1 MMGMS
6 AVRLF
11 TVGPV
16 EMRDEI
22 RELGGLAPPYFRTR
36 EFSDL
41 MLDSDRLLKRLM
53 GTAETSQAIYLTA
66 SGSGAMEAAVL
77 NCFAPQDRLLVIN
90 GGTFGQRFVDI
101 CHVHGIPCEEIRL
114 AFGEVLT
121 ENHFS
126 AFADTPL
133 TGVLVNIDETSTGQL
148 YDIRLLSDFCRRRG
162 LYLMVDAISSF
173 LCDPYDM
180 DRWGID
186 ATIISSQKGLCVPP
200 GMSVVVLNQRIW
212 EERVEKSSLRS
223 LYFDFRAYALD
234 FQRGQTPF
242 TPAVGICVQ
251 MNRAL
256 HLVEEQGLTKYLAH
270 IAHVAEDFRQ
280 KAMRQLPVDLP
291 AYPLSNAITPL
302 IFGHGEAYQV
312 FEILKDVYGVMV
324 NPTGGKWHDKVLRV
338 AHIGKMDVK
347 DNDFLLDCMK
357 KAIRQVPCGTIQ
369 T

>member
-1 MMGMS
+1 MGMS
-6 AVRLF
+6 VVRLF

-22 RELGGLAPPYFRTR
+22 RELGGLAVPYFRTR

-41 MLDSDRLLKRLM
+41 MLDSDRLLKKML
-53 GTAETSQAIYLTA
+53 GTEEPSKSIYLTA

-77 NCFAPQDRLLVIN
+77 NCFTPQDRLLVIN
-90 GGTFGQRFVDI
+90 GGSFGQRFLDI
-101 CHVHGIPCEEIRL
+101 CEIHRIPHEEIHL
-114 AFGEVLT
+114 SFGEVLA
-121 ENHFS
+121 EEHFS
-126 AFADTPL
+126 MFVDTPL

-148 YDIRLLSDFCRRRG
+148 YDIRLLTDFCRRRG

-200 GMSVVVLNQRIW
+200 GMSVVILNRRIW
-212 EERVEKSSLRS
+212 KDRVEKSPLRS
-223 LYFDFRAYALD
+223 LYFDFRAYAAD
-234 FQRGQTPF
+234 FKRGQTPF

-256 HLVEEQGLTKYLAH
+256 HLIEEQGLTKYLAH

-280 KAMRQLPVDLP
+280 KAVRQLPVDLP
-291 AYPLSNAITPL
+291 KYPLSNAITPL
-302 IFGHGEAYQV
+302 IFEHGEAYQV
-312 FEILKDVYGVMV
+312 FEILKDGYGVMV
-324 NPTGGKWHDKVLRV
+324 NPTGGNLHDKVLRV
-338 AHIGKMDVK
+338 AHIGKTDVK
-347 DNDFLLDCMK
+347 DNAFLLDCMK
-357 KAIRQVPCGTIQ
+357 KAIQKASY
-369 T
+369 